1 MLCMPNPPLSKKKD
15 KQAKK
20 KKPLKNSKNIQN
32 QKYYIVRYSH
42 IYIVNNQAIYILLDF
57 PTLLMNWLT
66 AIIVINRPYSNHLT

>member
-20 KKPLKNSKNIQN
+20 KKTLKEF
-32 QKYYIVRYSH
+32 QKHTEPKVLYSTLFS
-42 IYIVNNQAIYILLDF
+42 YIVNNQAIYILLDF

-66 AIIVINRPYSNHLT
+66 AIIVI

>member
-20 KKPLKNSKNIQN
+20 KTLKEF
-32 QKYYIVRYSH
+32 QKHTEPKVLYSTLFS
-42 IYIVNNQAIYILLDF
+42 YIVNNQAIYILLDF

-66 AIIVINRPYSNHLT
+66 AIIVNK

>member
-20 KKPLKNSKNIQN
+20 KPLKEF
-32 QKYYIVRYSH
+32 QKHTEPKVLYSTLFS
-42 IYIVNNQAIYILLDF
+42 YIVNNQAIYILLDF